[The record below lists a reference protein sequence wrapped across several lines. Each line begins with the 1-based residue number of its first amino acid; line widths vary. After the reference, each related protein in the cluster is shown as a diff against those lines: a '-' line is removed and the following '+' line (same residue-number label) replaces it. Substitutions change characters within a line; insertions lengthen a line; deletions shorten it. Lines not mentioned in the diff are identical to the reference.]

1 MWAVT
6 SVRTSFRLGIL
17 GIRHSSL
24 IRHSS
29 FGFRHSPLRLR
40 YAVLASSDMIPVLR
54 KRSTF
59 HPDVAALSHL
69 MAEFQTTPPPT
80 DPQQEIRVLLEE
92 IRKQNLLLKRYL
104 FLFGAGLALMLLLQ
118 FDWIKEILNYAV
130 IVVIVMAVLLSA
142 PLWSQIIVNLTDR
155 IPWFPK
161 RKS

>member
-1 MWAVT
+1 
-6 SVRTSFRLGIL
+6 
-17 GIRHSSL
+17 
-24 IRHSS
+24 
-29 FGFRHSPLRLR
+29 
-40 YAVLASSDMIPVLR
+40 
-54 KRSTF
+54 
-59 HPDVAALSHL
+59 